1 MREIFERVGDGV
13 TAVDTES
20 IRPRMDARHLIV
32 DPGRAAMH
40 AFIDRFLEYQP
51 TAAYL
56 THYTVD
62 LQA

>member
-13 TAVDTES
+13 TAVDV
-20 IRPRMDARHLIV
+20 DA
-32 DPGRAAMH
+32 GRAAMH
-40 AFIDRFLEYQP
+40 ASIDRILEYKP
-51 TAAYL
+51 SAAYL